1 MICIIILNCKHR
13 NNITSTRNSLH
24 LCVDKAKENLIHY
37 IAKRYNSYNKTK
49 GIRCTRNGLAEK
61 TCYIDVICNMV
72 KRKHET
78 IPELCKTWNLKDKLL
93 KFATRIYYPI

>member
-1 MICIIILNCKHR
+1 MKFFTLVCWQI
-13 NNITSTRNSLH
+13 
-24 LCVDKAKENLIHY
+24 IHY
-37 IAKRYNSYNKTK
+37 IAKRDNSYNKTK
-49 GIRCTRNGLAEK
+49 GIRCTRNGLAGK

-93 KFATRIYYPI
+93 KFATRIYYPIWKFNETGYSALTDRIW